1 MAGTSPLLKRPQQEQ
16 QQIIHH
22 HHHHHFNDEYVSPTY
37 TSTPLFKPEISPYD
51 AERHPPHRKHAWGT
65 HIHQY
70 AGIGPLTFL
79 GSQPKTRDLYVAR
92 SHRHYL
98 SGFSYVRHDQINKS
112 HITPF
117 KKSLNRANDDLVP
130 PAALIPLEKYDRIR
144 EETQVI
150 KEDKYASHQECCE
163 LFPQSSKNT
172 RLEVKTRE
180 EIKNLLDKRYGQTTY
195 SESYYNQKNGTTL
208 SLGPQFQFYPS
219 DDEEENEEKEEE
231 AENEEAENAEVENAE
246 NKEDSENTENVE
258 NAENTENEDAE
269 NTEHAENTDNAENTE
284 NDKTETQENSTDPT
298 FPTDLTTQLQT
309 LEQLEIEAEKA
320 RNSPDRAFWPAWPG
334 NLSNQIQPVTLKIA
348 EKRDVCCKQDIND
361 VRMTPVFTHHQP
373 PDYQLFPKI
382 SDSSKHANKQTML
395 INRPNSSNLNS
406 SKHNSSKPISSRD
419 VAPAKVDFAYSG
431 QETMYGSD
439 AERAL
444 QSEKK
449 VIRKMP
455 GCSRWRDVPVDKN
468 VDDNIDDIL
477 RRNAGKVLSRE
488 VSEEDLLR
496 HNMARPKSSSLPK
509 MRKSS
514 SIEELEQTI
523 NGLQQPMLPP
533 LWESLQYSGDRVVD
547 RLGVRF
553 KSIAQQRYH
562 QQHPQRIPVALQE
575 YLRDKVTCYKH
586 PCRRRQYFYNKD
598 IHMGSMF
605 RWEEGVRKKKE
616 QEEEARRRS
625 KKK

>member
-1 MAGTSPLLKRPQQEQ
+1 MGSRNNKQHRTRLKKNMTGTTNSPLLKRPQQEQ

-51 AERHPPHRKHAWGT
+51 AEAHPPHRKHAWGT

-180 EIKNLLDKRYGQTTY
+180 EIKNLLDKRYGQTTC

-219 DDEEENEEKEEE
+219 DDEENEEKEEE
-231 AENEEAENAEVENAE
+231 AEKEENDEAEHAEVENAE
-246 NKEDSENTENVE
+246 NEEDSENAE
-258 NAENTENEDAE
+258 NAENTENTENEDNAE
-269 NTEHAENTDNAENTE
+269 NTQNAENTDNAENTE
-284 NDKTETQENSTDPT
+284 NDKTETQENCTDPA

-309 LEQLEIEAEKA
+309 LEELEIEAEKA

-361 VRMTPVFTHHQP
+361 VRMTPVFTHHQ
-373 PDYQLFPKI
+373 
-382 SDSSKHANKQTML
+382 
-395 INRPNSSNLNS
+395 
-406 SKHNSSKPISSRD
+406 
-419 VAPAKVDFAYSG
+419 
-431 QETMYGSD
+431 
-439 AERAL
+439 
-444 QSEKK
+444 
-449 VIRKMP
+449 
-455 GCSRWRDVPVDKN
+455 
-468 VDDNIDDIL
+468 
-477 RRNAGKVLSRE
+477 
-488 VSEEDLLR
+488 
-496 HNMARPKSSSLPK
+496 
-509 MRKSS
+509 
-514 SIEELEQTI
+514 
-523 NGLQQPMLPP
+523 
-533 LWESLQYSGDRVVD
+533 
-547 RLGVRF
+547 
-553 KSIAQQRYH
+553 
-562 QQHPQRIPVALQE
+562 
-575 YLRDKVTCYKH
+575 
-586 PCRRRQYFYNKD
+586 
-598 IHMGSMF
+598 
-605 RWEEGVRKKKE
+605 
-616 QEEEARRRS
+616 
-625 KKK
+625 

>member
-1 MAGTSPLLKRPQQEQ
+1 MTGTTNSPLLKRPQQEQ

-22 HHHHHFNDEYVSPTY
+22 HHHHHFNDEYISPTY

-51 AERHPPHRKHAWGT
+51 QEEHPPHSRHAWGT

-70 AGIGPLTFL
+70 AGIGNLTFL

-98 SGFSYVRHDQINKS
+98 SGLSYVRHDRINKS

-117 KKSLNRANDDLVP
+117 KKALNRANDDLVP

-172 RLEVKTRE
+172 RLPEQTKK

-195 SESYYNQKNGTTL
+195 SESYYDQNKDTTL

-219 DDEEENEEKEEE
+219 DDENEEAQEKSEQTIEKEENQNDENDENTENEAAGNDENQEKEEKTENAEENSETEEDTENTSDKAEKEEE
-231 AENEEAENAEVENAE
+231 A
-246 NKEDSENTENVE
+246 SETPE
-258 NAENTENEDAE
+258 
-269 NTEHAENTDNAENTE
+269 
-284 NDKTETQENSTDPT
+284 K
-298 FPTDLTTQLQT
+298 LQT
-309 LEQLEIEAEKA
+309 LEELEVEAEKA
-320 RNSPDRAFWPAWPG
+320 KNSPDRAFWPAWPG

-361 VRMTPVFTHHQP
+361 VRMIPVYTHHQP
-373 PDYQLFPKI
+373 PDYKLFPKI
-382 SDSSKHANKQTML
+382 NDKNKV
-395 INRPNSSNLNS
+395 RDPN
-406 SKHNSSKPISSRD
+406 
-419 VAPAKVDFAYSG
+419 VMAPAKVNFAYSG
-431 QETMYGSD
+431 QETLYGSD

-444 QSEKK
+444 QSQDKP
-449 VIRKMP
+449 IREMP
-455 GCSRWRDVPVDKN
+455 GCSRWSPVKPNIDR
-468 VDDNIDDIL
+468 NIDDIL
-477 RRNAGKVLSRE
+477 AKNRAMMYGFNPEQKEQGRSQNSNIPVPVPSRN
-488 VSEEDLLR
+488 VSQEDLLR
-496 HNMARPKSSSLPK
+496 HNSARPKSSTTLPELLRKTTSL
-509 MRKSS
+509 
-514 SIEELEQTI
+514 EELENTI
-523 NGLQQPMLPP
+523 NDLQQPQLPP

-586 PCRRRQYFYNKD
+586 PCRRRQYFYNGN

-605 RWEEGVRKKKE
+605 R
-616 QEEEARRRS
+616 
-625 KKK
+625 

>member
-1 MAGTSPLLKRPQQEQ
+1 MG
-16 QQIIHH
+16 
-22 HHHHHFNDEYVSPTY
+22 
-37 TSTPLFKPEISPYD
+37 
-51 AERHPPHRKHAWGT
+51 
-65 HIHQY
+65 
-70 AGIGPLTFL
+70 
-79 GSQPKTRDLYVAR
+79 
-92 SHRHYL
+92 
-98 SGFSYVRHDQINKS
+98 
-112 HITPF
+112 
-117 KKSLNRANDDLVP
+117 
-130 PAALIPLEKYDRIR
+130 
-144 EETQVI
+144 
-150 KEDKYASHQECCE
+150 
-163 LFPQSSKNT
+163 
-172 RLEVKTRE
+172 
-180 EIKNLLDKRYGQTTY
+180 
-195 SESYYNQKNGTTL
+195 
-208 SLGPQFQFYPS
+208 
-219 DDEEENEEKEEE
+219 
-231 AENEEAENAEVENAE
+231 
-246 NKEDSENTENVE
+246 DSENAE
-258 NAENTENEDAE
+258 NAENTENTE
-269 NTEHAENTDNAENTE
+269 NEENAENTE
-284 NDKTETQENSTDPT
+284 TQENCTDPA

-309 LEQLEIEAEKA
+309 LEELEIEAEKA

-382 SDSSKHANKQTML
+382 SDKKISSNKQTML
-395 INRPNSSNLNS
+395 INRPNSS
-406 SKHNSSKPISSRD
+406 KQNSSKPISSRD

-455 GCSRWRDVPVDKN
+455 GCSRWRDVPVEKN
-468 VDDNIDDIL
+468 VDDIL

-586 PCRRRQYFYNKD
+586 PCRRRQFLQWKHSYGQHVQVEKLN
-598 IHMGSMF
+598 
-605 RWEEGVRKKKE
+605 
-616 QEEEARRRS
+616 RRRIFS
-625 KKK
+625 EIV